1 MNIGGKMKKLL
12 IAFTLM
18 IIVTSKMS
26 YASGL
31 TDPVVEAPVTSEQ
44 SKNDGSGFKKF
55 IFLLLLGVGL

>member
-1 MNIGGKMKKLL
+1 MSIGGKMKKLIIASTL
-12 IAFTLM
+12 IIL
-18 IIVTSKMS
+18 VTSNMS

-31 TDPVVEAPVTSEQ
+31 TDPVVEAPVISEQ